1 VSVKRV
7 IVSVVALLAVL
18 AVGVAARAAPSAPN
32 APNAGEVR
40 AWLTDQQRSQRA
52 DLRRWNRSRKILDRK
67 VRANTRPLYRQVL
80 IPVINAPT
88 LAEARARAQHALD
101 VLAAP
106 GPADSASK
114 RLHTAE
120 RQATA
125 EAKQALKRH
134 LTQTSGFLAEF
145 P

>member
-1 VSVKRV
+1 VSVA
-7 IVSVVALLAVL
+7 ALLAVL
-18 AVGVAARAAPSAPN
+18 SAGMVARAAPSAPSSP
-32 APNAGEVR
+32 ATAEVR
-40 AWLTDQQRSQRA
+40 AWLEDQQRAERG
-52 DLRRWNRSRKILDRK
+52 DLRRWNRSRKVLDRK
-67 VRANTRPLYRQVL
+67 VRANTRPLFRQVL

-88 LAEARARAQHALD
+88 LAEARARAQRALD

-120 RQATA
+120 RQITA
-125 EAKQALKRH
+125 QAKQALKRH
-134 LTQTSGFLAEF
+134 LTETTRFLAEF

>member
-1 VSVKRV
+1 MKRV
-7 IVSVVALLAVL
+7 VVAVAALLAVL
-18 AVGVAARAAPSAPN
+18 AAGVMARAAPSALN
-32 APNAGEVR
+32 APSTVEVR
-40 AWLTDQQRSQRA
+40 TWLEDQQRAERS
-52 DLRRWNRSRKILDRK
+52 DLRHWNRSREVLDRK
-67 VRANTRPLYRQVL
+67 IRANTRPLFRQVL

-101 VLAAP
+101 LLAAP

-125 EAKQALKRH
+125 EAKQLLKRH
-134 LTQTSGFLAEF
+134 LTQTARFLAGF
-145 P
+145 R

>member
-1 VSVKRV
+1 MKRV
-7 IVSVVALLAVL
+7 VVSVVALIAVL
-18 AVGVAARAAPSAPN
+18 AAGVMAGAATSARSAPTT
-32 APNAGEVR
+32 AEVR
-40 AWLTDQQRSQRA
+40 AWLGDQQRAEQS
-52 DLRRWNRSRKILDRK
+52 DLRRWNRSRRVLDRK

-80 IPVINAPT
+80 VPVINAPT
-88 LAEARARAQHALD
+88 LAEAKARAQHALD

-106 GPADSASK
+106 GPADSAAK

-125 EAKQALKRH
+125 EAKQTLKRH
-134 LTQTSGFLAEF
+134 LAQTTGFLAEF

>member
-1 VSVKRV
+1 VKRLV
-7 IVSVVALLAVL
+7 VSAVALLAVL
-18 AVGVAARAAPSAPN
+18 GAGVVARAAPSAPR
-32 APNAGEVR
+32 APATAEVR
-40 AWLTDQQRSQRA
+40 AWLEDQQRAEQT
-52 DLRRWNRSRKILDRK
+52 DLRRWNRSRAVLDRK
-67 VRANTRPLYRQVL
+67 VRANTRPLFRQVL

-106 GPADSASK
+106 GPADSVAK

-120 RQATA
+120 RQITA

>member
-1 VSVKRV
+1 VKRV
-7 IVSVVALLAVL
+7 VVSVAALLAVL
-18 AVGVAARAAPSAPN
+18 SAGMVARAAPSAPSSP
-32 APNAGEVR
+32 ATAEVR
-40 AWLTDQQRSQRA
+40 AWLEDQQRAERG
-52 DLRRWNRSRKILDRK
+52 DLRRWNRSREVLDRK
-67 VRANTRPLYRQVL
+67 VRANTRPLYRRVL

-120 RQATA
+120 RRITA
-125 EAKQALKRH
+125 QAKQALKRH
-134 LTQTSGFLAEF
+134 LTQTSRFLAEF

>member
-1 VSVKRV
+1 VKRV
-7 IVSVVALLAVL
+7 VVSIVALLIVL
-18 AVGVAARAAPSAPN
+18 AAGVMARAAPSAPPK
-32 APNAGEVR
+32 APSTVEVR
-40 AWLTDQQRSQRA
+40 TWLEDQQRAERS
-52 DLRRWNRSRKILDRK
+52 DLRRWNRSREVLDRK
-67 VRANTRPLYRQVL
+67 VRANTRPLFRQVL
-80 IPVINAPT
+80 IPVINAST

-125 EAKQALKRH
+125 EAKQVLKRH
-134 LTQTSGFLAEF
+134 LTQTASFLAEF

>member
-1 VSVKRV
+1 VKRV
-7 IVSVVALLAVL
+7 VVSVAALLAVL
-18 AVGVAARAAPSAPN
+18 TAGVMARSATSAPSVPTGA
-32 APNAGEVR
+32 EVR
-40 AWLTDQQRSQRA
+40 AWLGAQQRAERS
-52 DLRRWNRSRKILDRK
+52 DLRQWNRSRAVLDRK
-67 VRANTRPLYRQVL
+67 IRANTRPLFRQVL
-80 IPVINAPT
+80 IPIINAPT
-88 LAEARARAQHALD
+88 LAEARGRAQHALD

-114 RLHTAE
+114 RLHTAG

-134 LTQTSGFLAEF
+134 LTQTTGFLAEF

>member
-1 VSVKRV
+1 VSA
-7 IVSVVALLAVL
+7 VALLAV
-18 AVGVAARAAPSAPN
+18 VGAGMAARAAPSPPGTPAT
-32 APNAGEVR
+32 ADVR
-40 AWLTDQQRSQRA
+40 AWLEDQQRAEQA
-52 DLRRWNRSRKILDRK
+52 DLRRWNRSRARLDRK
-67 VRANTRPLYRQVL
+67 VRANTRPLFRQVL
-80 IPVINAPT
+80 IPVINASS

-125 EAKQALKRH
+125 QAKQALKRH
-134 LTQTSGFLAEF
+134 LTQITDFLAEF